1 MTPLS
6 ILVVDDEAPICDLL
20 RQTLE
25 KRGHKVVCAN
35 NGKEASQ
42 AVGERAFDLIIT
54 DLLMPDRDGLELIGE
69 MRRRFPAVKI
79 IAMTGGGHIPQK
91 HYLFVAKNLGA
102 HGLLE
107 KPFDQSQLFAEMEK
121 AFPSAPKA

>member
-6 ILVVDDEAPICDLL
+6 ILIVDDEPPICELL
-20 RQTLE
+20 KQTLE
-25 KRGHKVVCAN
+25 KRGHKAACAA
-35 NGKEASQ
+35 NGREASD
-42 AVGERAFDLIIT
+42 ALAADKFDLVIT
-54 DLLMPDRDGLELIGE
+54 DLLMPDRDGLELISE
-69 MRRRFPAVKI
+69 MRRAHPAIRI

-107 KPFDQSQLFAEMEK
+107 KPFDQKQLLDAIAA
-121 AFPSAPKA
+121 AFPSES